1 MKITVENDKKNA
13 ILKKM
18 YLINI
23 KSICFSHVSE
33 MHRKEGSKL

>member
-18 YLINI
+18 YLINT
-23 KSICFSHVSE
+23 KSTCFLQVSE
-33 MHRKEGSKL
+33 NA